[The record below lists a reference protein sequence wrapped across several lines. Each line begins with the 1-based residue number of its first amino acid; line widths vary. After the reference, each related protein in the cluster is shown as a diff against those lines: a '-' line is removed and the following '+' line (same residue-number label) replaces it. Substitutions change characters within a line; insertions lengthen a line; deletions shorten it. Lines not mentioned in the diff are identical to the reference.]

1 MRRKNRLEIYKEA
14 PSRGPF
20 DECPMLELGIDP
32 QLHLSRNTVP
42 QPFFL
47 ICEQDTVVAQMA
59 GDARIEFRDSAVNYF
74 DTALGDYVYVPGGT
88 PHRIVPKTES
98 IHLRYKASEPG
109 REAVAWYSDK
119 TREEVSRI
127 TWDCADELPQEAYL
141 RACRAFNADA
151 KMRTCPTTGAVLPQ
165 IDLAPFRWAALAA
178 EIKEAEAAEQARVD
192 KKGGAPRTGAA
203 RGAGPI
209 PQPPADKVPL
219 KVNVYDFARVATAAL
234 APMFPYL
241 EAGCIVPCVTLQDP
255 GKRGAPGYFVHYNT
269 VHEVNVSF
277 GTSGS
282 YQTPGGVQVGPYTHG
297 VGAKPGQAANPN
309 MFNIGVIT
317 QRQSVGIPQKEA
329 IFFTCEKCNA
339 EVLRHDYDAHAYP
352 DRLEGTAD
360 PRLLGMPTIHQSS
373 AAVEA
378 LNASE
383 AARTCKSCGHVN
395 QPFPGPYW
403 GWDDYRR
410 RSHIVVRARG
420 MMAEAAAA
428 GAAAQA
434 AE

>member
-14 PSRGPF
+14 PARGQY

-32 QLHLSRNTVP
+32 QLHLSRNSAA

-47 ICEQDTVVAQMA
+47 ICGDDTVVAQMS
-59 GDARIEFRDSAVNYF
+59 GTARIEFRDSPVNYF
-74 DTALGDYVYVPGGT
+74 DMALADYVYVPAGT
-88 PHRIVPKTES
+88 PHRIVPKSES
-98 IHLRYKASEPG
+98 IHLRYKASQPG
-109 REAVAWYSDK
+109 LEAVAWYSDK
-119 TREEVSRI
+119 THEEISRV
-127 TWDCADELPQEAYL
+127 TWNCADELPQEAYL
-141 RACRAFNADA
+141 RACRAFNADK
-151 KMRTCPTTGAVLPQ
+151 KMRTCATTGAVLPE
-165 IDLAPFRWAALAA
+165 IDLGRFRWADLAA
-178 EIKEAEAAEQARVD
+178 EVKEAEAAERARAE
-192 KKGGAPRTGAA
+192 KKAAVQPAAGRAGNAIPRASDEK
-203 RGAGPI
+203 P
-209 PQPPADKVPL
+209 PL

-241 EAGCIVPCVTLQDP
+241 DPGCIVPCVTLQDP

-269 VHEVNVSF
+269 VHEVNISF
-277 GTSGS
+277 GTAGS

-297 VGAKPGQAANPN
+297 VGAKPGQAANPG
-309 MFNIGVIT
+309 MFNIAVIT

-352 DRLEGTAD
+352 DRLETPAD

-378 LNASE
+378 LNQSE
-383 AARTCKSCGHVN
+383 ASRTCKSCGHVN
-395 QPFPGPYW
+395 QAFPGPYW

-410 RSHIVVRARG
+410 RSHVIVKARN
-420 MMAEAAAA
+420 MMTEAAAA